1 MLTRIYEDNPSEKAL
16 RGVVNELEND
26 NCIVYPTDS
35 VYAVGCSAR
44 SAKALDKLR
53 RMKDKEFFTL
63 VFSDI
68 SQIAEY
74 CRVDNATFKI
84 LKRNLPGAVTFILPA
99 SSRVP
104 HKAVGRRK
112 TIGVRIPDNAIARGI
127 VEMLGEPLISTS
139 LFDEGLE
146 VEYNTDPSLIE
157 ERVGRDVAV
166 VVDGGMGGVEPS
178 TVVEIADGEVE
189 ILREGKHELL

>member
-112 TIGVRIPDNAIARGI
+112 TIGVRIPDNAIARSI

-178 TVVEIADGEVE
+178 TVVEIAGGEVE

>member
-1 MLTRIYEDNPSEKAL
+1 MLTRIYEDNPSDKAL
-16 RGVVNELEND
+16 QQVVKELEND
-26 NCIVYPTDS
+26 QCIVYPTDS

-44 SAKALDKLR
+44 SAKGLDKLR
-53 RMKDKEFFTL
+53 RMKDKEFYTL

-104 HKAVGRRK
+104 HKAVGKRK

-127 VEMLGEPLISTS
+127 VEMLGEPLISMS

-146 VEYNTDPSLIE
+146 MEYNTDPSLIE

-166 VVDGGMGGVEPS
+166 VIDGGMGGVETS
-178 TVVEIADGEVE
+178 TVVAISDGEAE

>member
-1 MLTRIYEDNPSEKAL
+1 MLTRIYEDNPSEKVL
-16 RGVVNELEND
+16 RQVVKELEND

-35 VYAVGCSAR
+35 VYALGCSAR
-44 SAKALDKLR
+44 SAKALEKVR
-53 RMKDKEFFTL
+53 KMKDKEFFSL
-63 VFSDI
+63 VFADI

-84 LKRNLPGAVTFILPA
+84 LKRNLPGAVTFVLPA

-104 HKAVGRRK
+104 HKAVGKRK
-112 TIGVRIPDNAIARGI
+112 TIGVRIPDNAIARAI

-139 LFDEGLE
+139 LVDESLE
-146 VEYNTDPSLIE
+146 REYNTDPSLIE
-157 ERVGRDVAV
+157 ERVGRDVAM
-166 VVDGGMGGVEPS
+166 VVDGGMGGIEPS
-178 TVVEIADGEVE
+178 TVVEIVDGEAE

>member
-178 TVVEIADGEVE
+178 TVVEIAGGEVE

>member
-1 MLTRIYEDNPSEKAL
+1 MLTRIYEDNPSEKVL
-16 RGVVNELEND
+16 RQVVKELEND

-35 VYAVGCSAR
+35 VYALGCSAR
-44 SAKALDKLR
+44 SAKALEKLR
-53 RMKDKEFFTL
+53 KMKDKEFFSL
-63 VFSDI
+63 VFADI

-84 LKRNLPGAVTFILPA
+84 LKRNLPGAVTFVLPA

-104 HKAVGRRK
+104 HKAVGKRK
-112 TIGVRIPDNAIARGI
+112 TIGVRIPDNAIARAI

-139 LFDEGLE
+139 LVDESLE
-146 VEYNTDPSLIE
+146 REYNTDPSLIE
-157 ERVGRDVAV
+157 ERVGRDVAM
-166 VVDGGMGGVEPS
+166 VVDGGMGGIEPS
-178 TVVEIADGEVE
+178 TVVEIVDGEAE

>member
-16 RGVVNELEND
+16 RQVVKELEND

-35 VYAVGCSAR
+35 VYALGCSAR
-44 SAKALDKLR
+44 SAKALEKLR
-53 RMKDKEFFTL
+53 KMKDKEFFSL
-63 VFSDI
+63 VFADI

-84 LKRNLPGAVTFILPA
+84 LKRNLPGAVTFVLPA

-104 HKAVGRRK
+104 HKAVGKRK
-112 TIGVRIPDNAIARGI
+112 TIGVRIPDNAIARAI

-139 LFDEGLE
+139 LVDESLE
-146 VEYNTDPSLIE
+146 REYNTDPSLIE
-157 ERVGRDVAV
+157 ERVGRDVAM
-166 VVDGGMGGVEPS
+166 VVDGGMGGIEPS
-178 TVVEIADGEVE
+178 TVVEIVDGEAE